1 MQSVGFTIRWLRD
14 VSSSGAIGGP
24 AKLEGEG
31 HWFSSKTPEASRDEG
46 NAGKKRAKLL
56 VGMPVI
62 TSPEGLR
69 FWLELCGVS
78 HNRDICQA
86 AYAAFRDPLAIDQVS
101 TSDSSNGGR
110 DLAMEREAGEDAAPL
125 ASPYGQEWFETTLSK
140 LRELEEMG
148 VAGIHVMAPGEAPR
162 RRARELVDAGV
173 FGPRRV

>member
-1 MQSVGFTIRWLRD
+1 MQSVGFTIRWLRG

-24 AKLEGEG
+24 AKLDR
-31 HWFSSKTPEASRDEG
+31 HLFSFKTPEASRDEG
-46 NAGKKRAKLL
+46 STDKRRAKLL

-78 HNRDICQA
+78 HKRDICQA
-86 AYAAFRDPLAIDQVS
+86 AYATFRDPLAIDQVS

-110 DLAMEREAGEDAAPL
+110 DLVMEQDAGEDAAPL
-125 ASPYGQEWFETTLSK
+125 ASPYGQKWFEMTLSK
-140 LRELEEMG
+140 LRELEEIGIAG
-148 VAGIHVMAPGEAPR
+148 VHVMAPGEAPR

-173 FGPRRV
+173 FGPLRV